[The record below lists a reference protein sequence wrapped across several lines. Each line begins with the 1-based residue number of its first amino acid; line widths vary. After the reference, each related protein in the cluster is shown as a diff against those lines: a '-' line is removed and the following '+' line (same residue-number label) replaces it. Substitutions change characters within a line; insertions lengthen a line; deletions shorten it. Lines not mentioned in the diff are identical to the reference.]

1 MDITLH
7 LAGVQDAERIYEM
20 QLEAFS
26 PLLSRYLDYETS
38 PAAEPLQKTTQ
49 RLAEAFTDYYLIC
62 AGGSPVGAARVR
74 RVSDTACRLGPVFV
88 LPAYQ
93 GRGIAQTALRKI
105 ESLYPHVRLWQLDT
119 LLQEKGNCHLYKK
132 LGYRQTGSFRQVN
145 DRLTLVDY
153 EKRR

>member
-26 PLLSRYLDYETS
+26 HLLSRYLDYETS

-74 RVSDTACRLGPVFV
+74 RVGDTACRLGPVFV
-88 LPAYQ
+88 PVSY
-93 GRGIAQTALRKI
+93 T
-105 ESLYPHVRLWQLDT
+105 H
-119 LLQEKGNCHLYKK
+119 
-132 LGYRQTGSFRQVN
+132 
-145 DRLTLVDY
+145 LTLPTT
-153 EKRR
+153 